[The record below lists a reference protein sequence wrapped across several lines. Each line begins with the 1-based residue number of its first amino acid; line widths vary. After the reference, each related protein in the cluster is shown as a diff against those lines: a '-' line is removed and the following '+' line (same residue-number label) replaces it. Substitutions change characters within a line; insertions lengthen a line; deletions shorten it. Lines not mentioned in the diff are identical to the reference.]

1 MPPSSDPPDPSAP
14 AGMPPMTGGLPPM
27 AGSGPPAEAP
37 SAPQAAGARGAA
49 GAPGEQLARIEA
61 GAIPLAAEQRL
72 KALRTGGAF
81 TSDLSTADFALCH
94 QAGLRPLAQVMGTS
108 VYQIGWDPQLGW
120 GGGGGMLGG
129 QISELSVLTRAY
141 NQARLRA
148 LDRLASEAL
157 TVGADAVIGATW
169 HLAHINFGD
178 QEGSLE
184 YTIVGTAVRRQSGD
198 AGSAGQGT
206 GDAPVLTDLSV
217 ADYVKLL
224 RAGIEPVGLAGWHSV
239 FFTETSLIGGA
250 LVQSLRGRG
259 FRNFELA
266 ELTQAIYAARE
277 QVMEQMATQAQSFG
291 ASGIVGVQLEHK
303 LVRASS
309 TRAGRN
315 RGNNEM
321 ILHFN
326 AFGTAIK
333 RTGAATP
340 SPPTPVIDLAS

>member
-1 MPPSSDPPDPSAP
+1 M
-14 AGMPPMTGGLPPM
+14 PPM
-27 AGSGPPAEAP
+27 AGAMPPMAGAEPPTQAPGSPAQASPAQAVGPPD
-37 SAPQAAGARGAA
+37 
-49 GAPGEQLARIEA
+49 EQLARIEA
-61 GAIPLAAEQRL
+61 GGIPLAAEQRL
-72 KALRTGGAF
+72 NALRTGGAF

-108 VYQIGWDPQLGW
+108 VYQIGFDPRLGW
-120 GGGGGMLGG
+120 GGAGGFLGG
-129 QISELSVLTRAY
+129 QISELSVLTHAY
-141 NQARLRA
+141 NQARMRA
-148 LDRLASEAL
+148 LDRLAGEAVA
-157 TVGADAVIGATW
+157 VGADAVVGATW
-169 HLAHINFGD
+169 HLAQINFGD

-184 YTIVGTAVRRQSGD
+184 YTIVGTAVRRQSASD
-198 AGSAGQGT
+198 AGPQGAGG
-206 GDAPVLTDLSV
+206 APALTDLSV

-239 FFTETSLIGGA
+239 FFSETSLIGGA
-250 LVQSLRGRG
+250 LVQSLAGRQ

-277 QVMEQMATQAQSFG
+277 QVMERMAAQAQALG

-315 RGNNEM
+315 KGNNEM

-340 SPPTPVIDLAS
+340 SPPTPVIDLASS

>member
-1 MPPSSDPPDPSAP
+1 VPPSSDPPDPSAP
-14 AGMPPMTGGLPPM
+14 
-27 AGSGPPAEAP
+27 P
-37 SAPQAAGARGAA
+37 SAPG
-49 GAPGEQLARIEA
+49 PPNEQLARIEA
-61 GAIPLAAEQRL
+61 GAIPLAAERRL
-72 KALRTGGAF
+72 NALRTGGAF

-108 VYQIGWDPQLGW
+108 VYQVGWDPQLSW
-120 GGGGGMLGG
+120 GGAGGMLGG

-148 LDRLASEAL
+148 LDRLAREASA
-157 TVGADAVIGATW
+157 VGADAVIGATW
-169 HLAHINFGD
+169 RLAHINFGD

-184 YTIVGTAVRRQSGD
+184 YTIVGTAVRRQAGE
-198 AGSAGQGT
+198 AGSAGGAAS
-206 GDAPVLTDLSV
+206 GEPVLTDLSV

-250 LVQSLRGRG
+250 LVQSIAGRG

-277 QVMEQMATQAQSFG
+277 QVMAQMAAQAQGFG
-291 ASGIVGVQLEHK
+291 AAGIVGVQLEHK

-309 TRAGRN
+309 TQAGRN
-315 RGNNEM
+315 KGHNEM

-333 RTGAATP
+333 RTGAATS